1 MLEDAPYGLV
11 SWASIAKQLAI
22 PTPTMRAVIS
32 LCSTLTG
39 QDAWATGRRAVHLG
53 LEGLNAG
60 EMIARAAGQST
71 AGSPESG

>member
-1 MLEDAPYGLV
+1 M
-11 SWASIAKQLAI
+11 SWASIAEQLAI

-60 EMIARAAGQST
+60 EMIARAAGQNRPVP
-71 AGSPESG
+71 PESN